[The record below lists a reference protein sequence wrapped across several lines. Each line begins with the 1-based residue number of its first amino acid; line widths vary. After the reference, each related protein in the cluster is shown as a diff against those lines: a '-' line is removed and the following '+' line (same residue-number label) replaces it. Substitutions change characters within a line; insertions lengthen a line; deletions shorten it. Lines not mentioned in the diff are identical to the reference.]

1 MLTDK
6 SVRRSAW
13 EWAANL
19 IQTLYQLIVKLIVYL
34 AWMKI
39 ALPPVSYMKAIVRL
53 SGIVM
58 CMLFTITVSA
68 QKSRPVYLNPPN
80 FEKEVNGKKTGIAFL
95 SNKKG
100 MQVAI
105 TNYGARLVSAV
116 VPDKNG
122 KPVDIV
128 VGFNSIDEYINAKGR
143 NYGATVGRYANRM
156 AKGQFTLDGT
166 IYQLPLNNN
175 GNNLHGGP
183 MGFNEQVWDWVK
195 VSDKAI
201 TLAYWSK
208 DGENGFPGNLKVT
221 LTFSLSEQNELK
233 IAYAATTDKKTVLN
247 LTNHSYFNL
256 EGGGNVTGYIVSVN
270 ADQYTPVNEAMLPTG
285 EIASVTGTPFD
296 LRKPTIVSALV
307 DLPNQQLQYG
317 GGFDHNFVLN
327 KRKGTKTPE
336 LAATAFS
343 PKSGITMKVF
353 TTEPGIQFFT
363 ANTLKGLDK
372 DRNGNPI
379 NAREAF
385 CFETQHFPDSPNH
398 PNFPTTVLKPGE
410 KFESVTVYQLEV
422 K

>member
-1 MLTDK
+1 MMMYIAK
-6 SVRRSAW
+6 
-13 EWAANL
+13 
-19 IQTLYQLIVKLIVYL
+19 
-34 AWMKI
+34 MKI
-39 ALPPVSYMKAIVRL
+39 ALPPVSYTKAIVRL
-53 SGIVM
+53 SGILVG
-58 CMLFTITVSA
+58 MLLTLVVTA
-68 QKSRPVYLNPPN
+68 QKPRPAYLDPAK
-80 FEKEVNGKKTGIAFL
+80 FEKELNGKKTGIAFL

-100 MQVAI
+100 MQVAV

-128 VGFNSIDEYINAKGR
+128 VGFNSIDEYIKATGR

-166 IYQLPLNNN
+166 TYQLPLNNN

-195 VSDKAI
+195 VSDKLI
-201 TLAYWSK
+201 TLAYLSK

-221 LTFSLSEQNELK
+221 LTFSLNNQNELK

-256 EGGGNVTGYIVSVN
+256 EGGGTVTGYIVSVN
-270 ADQYTPVNEAMLPTG
+270 ADTYTPVNEAMLPTG
-285 EIASVTGTPFD
+285 EIASVANTPFD
-296 LRKPTIVSALV
+296 LRKPTTVSSVV

-327 KRKGTKTPE
+327 KRKGTKTSQ

-363 ANTLKGLDK
+363 ANTLKGVDK

-398 PNFPTTVLKPGE
+398 PNFPSTVLKSGE
-410 KFESVTVYQLEV
+410 KFQSVTVYQLGNNSYSTTTSTEIHP
-422 K
+422 KLPK

>member
-1 MLTDK
+1 MYIA
-6 SVRRSAW
+6 R
-13 EWAANL
+13 
-19 IQTLYQLIVKLIVYL
+19 
-34 AWMKI
+34 MKI
-39 ALPPVSYMKAIVRL
+39 ALPAISHPKDIIRL
-53 SGIVM
+53 SGIVVG
-58 CMLFTITVSA
+58 LLLTFVVNA
-68 QKSRPVYLNPPN
+68 QKAGPAYLNPKH

-95 SNKKG
+95 NNKKG

-105 TNYGARLVSAV
+105 TNYGARLVSAI

-128 VGFNSIDEYINAKGR
+128 VGFNSIDEYIQAKGR

-156 AKGQFTLDGT
+156 AKGQFTLDGIT
-166 IYQLPLNNN
+166 YQLPLNNN

-183 MGFNEQVWDWVK
+183 MGFNEQVWDWVN
-195 VSDKAI
+195 VSDKQIA
-201 TLAYWSK
+201 LSYLSK

-221 LTFSLSEQNELK
+221 ITFSLSEQNELK
-233 IAYAATTDKKTVLN
+233 IAYAAVTDKKTVIN

-256 EGGGNVTGYIVSVN
+256 EGGGSVTGYEVYVN
-270 ADQYTPVNEAMLPTG
+270 AHQYTPVNEAMLPTG
-285 EIASVTGTPFD
+285 EIASVANTPFD
-296 LRKPTIVSALV
+296 LRKPAIVSTVV
-307 DLPNQQLQYG
+307 DLPNQQLRYG
-317 GGFDHNFVLN
+317 GGFDHNFVVN
-327 KRKGTKTPE
+327 KSKSTKVPE

-353 TTEPGIQFFT
+353 TTEPGVQFFT

-372 DRNGNPI
+372 DRNGQPI

-410 KFESVTVYQLEV
+410 KFQSGTIYQLV
-422 K
+422 TK

>member
-1 MLTDK
+1 
-6 SVRRSAW
+6 
-13 EWAANL
+13 
-19 IQTLYQLIVKLIVYL
+19 
-34 AWMKI
+34 MKI
-39 ALPPVSYMKAIVRL
+39 ALPPVNYTKAIMRL
-53 SGIVM
+53 AGLLVGVLLTLVIA
-58 CMLFTITVSA
+58 A
-68 QKSRPVYLNPPN
+68 QKLRPAYLDPAK
-80 FEKEVNGKKTGIAFL
+80 FEKELNGKKTGIAFL

-116 VPDKNG
+116 IPDKKG

-128 VGFNSIDEYINAKGR
+128 VGFNSIDEYIKATGR

-166 IYQLPLNNN
+166 TYQLPLNNN

-195 VSDKAI
+195 VADQSV
-201 TLAYWSK
+201 TLAYLSK

-221 LTFSLSEQNELK
+221 ITFSLSNKNELK
-233 IAYAATTDKKTVLN
+233 IAYTATTDKKTVLN

-256 EGGGNVTGYIVSVN
+256 EGGGNVTGYNVSVN
-270 ADQYTPVNEAMLPTG
+270 ADRYTPVNEMMLPTG
-285 EIASVTGTPFD
+285 EIAPVANTPFD
-296 LRKPTIVSALV
+296 LRRPIVVSAVV
-307 DLPNQQLQYG
+307 DQPNQQLQYG
-317 GGFDHNFVLN
+317 GGFDHNFALN
-327 KRKGTKTPE
+327 KKKGSKRPE
-336 LAATAFS
+336 FAAMAVS

-363 ANTLKGLDK
+363 ANTLKGADK
-372 DRNGNPI
+372 DRNGQPI

-410 KFESVTVYQLEV
+410 KFESATVYQLITE
-422 K
+422 

>member
-1 MLTDK
+1 MMMYIA
-6 SVRRSAW
+6 R
-13 EWAANL
+13 
-19 IQTLYQLIVKLIVYL
+19 
-34 AWMKI
+34 MKI
-39 ALPPVSYMKAIVRL
+39 ALPPVSYTKAIVRL
-53 SGIVM
+53 SGILVG
-58 CMLFTITVSA
+58 MLFTLVVTA
-68 QKSRPVYLNPPN
+68 QKARPAYLDPAK

-116 VPDKNG
+116 IPDKNG

-128 VGFNSIDEYINAKGR
+128 VGFNSIDEYIKATGR

-166 IYQLPLNNN
+166 TYQLPLNNN

-183 MGFNEQVWDWVK
+183 LGFNEQVWDWVK
-195 VSDKAI
+195 VADQSV
-201 TLAYWSK
+201 TLAYLSK

-221 LTFSLSEQNELK
+221 ITFSLSEQNELK

-256 EGGGNVTGYIVSVN
+256 EGGGSVTGYQVYVN

-285 EIASVTGTPFD
+285 EIAPVANTPFD
-296 LRKPTIVSALV
+296 LRKPALVSAVV
-307 DLPNQQLQYG
+307 DQPSQQLQYG

-327 KRKGTKTPE
+327 KRKGLKTPE

-343 PKSGITMKVF
+343 PRSGITMKVF

-363 ANTLKGLDK
+363 ANTLKGVDK
-372 DRNGNPI
+372 DRNGNAI

-398 PNFPTTVLKPGE
+398 PQFPSTVLKPGE
-410 KFESVTVYQLEV
+410 KFQSVTVYQLV
-422 K
+422 TK

>member
-1 MLTDK
+1 
-6 SVRRSAW
+6 
-13 EWAANL
+13 
-19 IQTLYQLIVKLIVYL
+19 
-34 AWMKI
+34 MKI
-39 ALPPVSYMKAIVRL
+39 ALPAISHPKDIIRL
-53 SGIVM
+53 SGIIVG
-58 CMLFTITVSA
+58 LLLTFVVNA
-68 QKSRPVYLNPPN
+68 QKAGPAYLNPKH

-105 TNYGARLVSAV
+105 TNYGARLVSAI
-116 VPDKNG
+116 VPNKNG
-122 KPVDIV
+122 TPVDIV
-128 VGFNSIDEYINAKGR
+128 VGFNSIDEYIQAKGR

-156 AKGQFTLDGT
+156 AKGQFTLDG
-166 IYQLPLNNN
+166 IMYQLPLNNN

-183 MGFNEQVWDWVK
+183 MGFNEQVWDWVN
-195 VSDKAI
+195 VSDKQIA
-201 TLAYWSK
+201 LSYLSK

-221 LTFSLSEQNELK
+221 ITFSLSEQNELK
-233 IAYAATTDKKTVLN
+233 IAYAAVTDKKTVIN

-256 EGGGNVTGYIVSVN
+256 EGGGSVTGYEVYVN

-285 EIASVTGTPFD
+285 EIAPVANTPFD
-296 LRKPTIVSALV
+296 LRKPAIVSTVV
-307 DLPNQQLQYG
+307 DLPNQQLRYG

-327 KRKGTKTPE
+327 KSKSTKVPE

-353 TTEPGIQFFT
+353 TTELGVQFFT

-372 DRNGNPI
+372 DRNGQPI

-410 KFESVTVYQLEV
+410 KFQSVTVYQLGVE
-422 K
+422 